1 MAPANLPVP
10 PTLPIQGVLP
20 ALLDALD
27 RRNSAVLVAP
37 PGAGKTTMVPLALR
51 EAAWLAGGK
60 IVMLEPRRLATRNA
74 AHRMAALLGERV
86 GETVGYRMRR
96 DTQVSART
104 RIEVVTE
111 GVLTRMLAHD
121 PTLDGIGCL
130 IFDEFHER
138 SLHADVGLALALH
151 TQRLVRDDLRLLV
164 MSATL
169 AAEPVARLLG
179 DAPVVTS
186 EGQSWPVTTHYAP
199 PREDQRLE
207 AATAAVVQRA
217 LREAPA
223 GDVLVF
229 LPGQAEIARVQQR
242 LADDAVDA
250 ELHPLWGSLS
260 FAEQDRALQPSPAGR
275 RKVILATSIAESSLT
290 IDGVRIVVDCGQSRV
305 PRFSSRTGMTRL
317 ETVRVSR
324 ASADQRAGRAG
335 RQGPGI
341 AWRLWHEGEHA
352 GLLAASA
359 PEITEADL
367 APLALD
373 LAAAGVDATAL
384 SWLTA
389 PPAPALARAVTLLQ
403 QLDAL
408 DALGRITAHG
418 LSLATLGT
426 HPRLAHMLRRATTPT
441 PTPTPDAAALA
452 CDFAALLE
460 ERDVLQGDGPAHDA
474 DLRVRVDLVRA
485 ARRGDRIPEHAA
497 EMRVRRDSVRNVVE
511 AARAWRRQLGIPR
524 DADWTDD
531 AVVGRLVAHAFP
543 DRVAQRRGNATRYL
557 MRNGSGVVFRDSPA
571 LAREPWLVVAETDG
585 RVPEAGVYLAAP
597 LTLDDIRAD
606 FASQLV
612 VEEDVSWDDT
622 AQSVRAT
629 RREKLGALV
638 LYEAVEAHPDPDQ
651 VRATLRDHLVATSLG
666 DLVWREGALSVRERL
681 AFLHHHL
688 PEWPAVND
696 ATLVADIDRWLVPH
710 LDGVR
715 RATQLAALD
724 LGALLLDRL
733 EWSQRSRV
741 DTLAPTHFVAPTG
754 SRLPI
759 DYAEPAAPVVRVR
772 LQEMFGVSDG
782 PRVLDGRVAVTL
794 HLLSP
799 AHRPLQ
805 VTRDLAGFWRSSY
818 RDVQKEMKG
827 RYPRHYWPDNPLE
840 AEPTRRAK
848 PRS

>member
-1 MAPANLPVP
+1 MANPSLS
-10 PTLPIQGVLP
+10 LPISGVLP
-20 ALLDALD
+20 ALRDALGKGP
-27 RRNSAVLVAP
+27 NAVLVAP

-51 EAAWLAGGK
+51 DAPWLGAQR

-111 GVLTRMLAHD
+111 GVLTRMIASD
-121 PTLDGIGCL
+121 PTLDGVGCL

-151 TQRLVRDDLRLLV
+151 TQRLVRDELRLLV

-179 DAPVVTS
+179 HAPVITS
-186 EGQSWPVTTHYAP
+186 EGRSWPVDVRYAA
-199 PREDQRLE
+199 PRDAHQRLE
-207 AATAAVVQRA
+207 GSVVALIQRA
-217 LREAPA
+217 LRETPE
-223 GDVLVF
+223 GDVLAF

-242 LADDAVDA
+242 LADDQVAA
-250 ELHPLWGSLS
+250 EVHPLWGSLS

-290 IDGVRIVVDCGQSRV
+290 IDGVRIVVDSGVSRV
-305 PRFSSRTGMTRL
+305 PRFSPRTGMTRL

-335 RQGPGI
+335 RQAPGV
-341 AWRLWHEGEHA
+341 AWRLWDEGDHA
-352 GLLAASA
+352 GLLAAAA
-359 PEITEADL
+359 PEIAEADL
-367 APLALD
+367 APLALE
-373 LAAAGVDATAL
+373 LAVAGVDVTDLA
-384 SWLTA
+384 WLTPP
-389 PPAPALARAVTLLQ
+389 PPATLARARVLLQ

-408 DALGRITAHG
+408 DANGRVTPHG
-418 LSLATLGT
+418 RELSTLGT
-426 HPRLAHMLRRATTPT
+426 HPRIAHMLRRAVTPEAT
-441 PTPTPDAAALA
+441 ALA
-452 CDFAALLE
+452 CDLAALLE
-460 ERDVLQGDGPAHDA
+460 ERDILQGDGPAHDA
-474 DLRVRVDLVRA
+474 DLRLRVELVRA
-485 ARRGDRIPEHAA
+485 ARRGDRLPDHAG
-497 EMRVRRDSVRNVVE
+497 EMRVRRDTVRAVAE
-511 AARAWRRQLGIPR
+511 AARAWRRQLDLRR
-524 DADWTDD
+524 DVDWTDD
-531 AVVGRLVAHAFP
+531 TGVGRLVALAFP
-543 DRVAQRRGNATRYL
+543 DRVAQRRGDSSRYL
-557 MRNGSGVVFRDSPA
+557 LRSGGGVVFRDSPA

-597 LTLDDIRAD
+597 LTLDDVRAD
-606 FASQLV
+606 F
-612 VEEDVSWDDT
+612 T
-622 AQSVRAT
+622 AQVTVEDAVAWDATAQAVRGT
-629 RREKLGALV
+629 RRETLGALV
-638 LYEAVEAHPDPDQ
+638 LHEAVAPRPDPAL
-651 VRATLRDHLVATSLG
+651 VLAALRAHLVDSSLG
-666 DLVWREGALSVRERL
+666 ALTWSDSAVAVRQRL
-681 AFLHHHL
+681 ACVHHHL
-688 PEWPAVND
+688 PEWPDVSD
-696 ATLVADIDRWLVPH
+696 AALLADVDGWLLPH

-715 RATQLAALD
+715 SAAQLAQVD
-724 LGALLLDRL
+724 LGALLLNRL
-733 EWSQRSRV
+733 DWSQRSRLEALV
-741 DTLAPTHFVAPTG
+741 PTHYEAPTG

-759 DYAEPAAPVVRVR
+759 DYADPAAPVLRVR
-772 LQEMFGVSDG
+772 LQEMFGLSDG
-782 PRVLDGRVAVTL
+782 PRVLEGRVTVVL

-848 PRS
+848 PRSS

>member
-1 MAPANLPVP
+1 
-10 PTLPIQGVLP
+10 
-20 ALLDALD
+20 
-27 RRNSAVLVAP
+27 
-37 PGAGKTTMVPLALR
+37 
-51 EAAWLAGGK
+51 
-60 IVMLEPRRLATRNA
+60 
-74 AHRMAALLGERV
+74 
-86 GETVGYRMRR
+86 
-96 DTQVSART
+96 
-104 RIEVVTE
+104 
-111 GVLTRMLAHD
+111 
-121 PTLDGIGCL
+121 DGIGCL

-169 AAEPVARLLG
+169 ATGPVARLLG
-179 DAPVVTS
+179 EAPVVTS
-186 EGQSWPVTTHYAP
+186 EGRSWPVTMHYAP

-207 AATAAVVQRA
+207 AAMAAVVMRA
-217 LREAPA
+217 LRETPA
-223 GDVLVF
+223 GDVLAF

-242 LADDAVDA
+242 LADDHVDA

-290 IDGVRIVVDCGQSRV
+290 IDGVRIVVDSGLSRV

-335 RQGPGI
+335 RQGPGV

-352 GLLAASA
+352 GLLSASS

-384 SWLTA
+384 HWLTP
-389 PPAPALARAVTLLQ
+389 PPAPALARAIALLQ

-408 DALGRITAHG
+408 DANGRITAHG
-418 LSLATLGT
+418 HALATLGT
-426 HPRLAHMLRRATTPT
+426 HPRLAHMLRRATTPE
-441 PTPTPDAAALA
+441 AAALA
-452 CDFAALLE
+452 CDLAALLE
-460 ERDVLQGDGPAHDA
+460 ERDVLQGEGPAHDA
-474 DLRVRVDLVRA
+474 DLRVRADLVRA
-485 ARRGDRIPEHAA
+485 ARRGDRVPERAA
-497 EMRVRRDSVRNVVE
+497 EMRVRRDSLRNVAE
-511 AARAWRRQLGIPR
+511 SARAWRRQLGVPR

-531 AVVGRLVAHAFP
+531 AAVGQLVALAFP
-543 DRVAQRRGNATRYL
+543 DRVAQRRGNSTRHL

-597 LTLDDIRAD
+597 LTLDDVRAD

-612 VEEDVSWDDT
+612 VEDEVSWDDT
-622 AQSVRAT
+622 AKAVRAT

-638 LYEAVEAHPDPDQ
+638 LRENAESRPDPAQ
-651 VRATLRDHLVATSLG
+651 VRAVLRDHLVATSLG
-666 DLVWREGALSVRERL
+666 DLVWREGALSIRHRL

-696 ATLVADIDRWLVPH
+696 ATLLADIDRWLVPH

-715 RATQLAALD
+715 NATQLAALD
-724 LGALLLDRL
+724 LGALLLDL
-733 EWSQRSRV
+733 LDWSQRSRLDV
-741 DTLAPTHFVAPTG
+741 LAPTHYVAPTG

-759 DYAEPAAPVVRVR
+759 DYEDPAAPVLRVR
-772 LQEMFGVSDG
+772 MQEMFGLSDG
-782 PRVLDGRVAVTL
+782 PRVLDGRVAITL

-848 PRS
+848 PRT